1 MSVPISHAENPA
13 VTSSDKDIRPIALTA
28 LRFLSVSSRPVDVDE
43 LSEMVAIKSGVGIF
57 IEFDRLFDPMD
68 LLTVCSSLITISR
81 DSWVQLSHYSV
92 HDFLTSEQIS
102 NGPASH
108 YAIKVAEAHLA
119 IAQLCMTYLLSFDQS
134 VIGQSSSS
142 SSSLLSSLDE
152 TLDMECHLLQY
163 AATEWSFHV
172 RQLPPEHQIQ
182 TKEMVLRLLDRENM
196 AFHGGYRSIDKEKMK
211 PVMGVHYIMP
221 LS

>member
-1 MSVPISHAENPA
+1 
-13 VTSSDKDIRPIALTA
+13 
-28 LRFLSVSSRPVDVDE
+28 
-43 LSEMVAIKSGVGIF
+43 MVAIKSGVGIF

-68 LLTVCSSLITISR
+68 LLTVYSSLITISR

-92 HDFLTSEQIS
+92 RDFLTSEQIS

-108 YAIKVAEAHLA
+108 FAIKVAEAHLA
-119 IAQLCMTYLLSFDQS
+119 IAQLCLTYLLSFDQS

-142 SSSLLSSLDE
+142 SSSLLSLLDE

-172 RQLPPEHQIQ
+172 
-182 TKEMVLRLLDRENM
+182 
-196 AFHGGYRSIDKEKMK
+196 
-211 PVMGVHYIMP
+211 
-221 LS
+221 